1 MARNYADG
9 RSEALNHQMFICF
22 LRMDFDECIDLYSR
36 IQQSTSNQIE
46 LLVSEVNM
54 MMICQRAAQ
63 NRLFFDY
70 YNRALERIQR
80 IREEYDEV
88 KGRNKERVGL
98 RHDGIQFDHGYQLY
112 QPDARARG

>member
-1 MARNYADG
+1 M
-9 RSEALNHQMFICF
+9 E
-22 LRMDFDECIDLYSR
+22 LYNR

-54 MMICQRAAQ
+54 MIICQRAAQ

-88 KGRNKERVGL
+88 KGRNKERLDYAMTEFSLTTATNYINLMQEQKAEKELRQLIRMAIYVGI
-98 RHDGIQFDHGYQLY
+98 RLY
-112 QPDARARG
+112 LFTFIT

>member
-1 MARNYADG
+1 
-9 RSEALNHQMFICF
+9 
-22 LRMDFDECIDLYSR
+22 
-36 IQQSTSNQIE
+36 
-46 LLVSEVNM
+46 M

-88 KGRNKERVGL
+88 KGRNKERLDYAMTEFSLATATNYISLMQEQEAEKELSTIDTDGYIRQNKALLIYFYYLNGL
-98 RHDGIQFDHGYQLY
+98 ICQNRLDLGKSV
-112 QPDARARG
+112 